1 MCSYRIP
8 VQDPPD
14 IAPNRWCL
22 RALGGLAG
30 AQLAH
35 GGSVG
40 SVDNSNHPDHILISG
55 VSRAALHGSLGLL
68 RLPTRPSQVKNAN
81 LKLLPR
87 GICPKEA
94 STVLEKAPWNHV
106 CLDIFLYIHIMQT
119 FHRTG
124 GALRGLA
131 GAQLAHGSRAGSMDT
146 SNHPDYILISGVS
159 RAALHERQLLCIVWL

>member
-1 MCSYRIP
+1 MLQRTVGAMVGQKSKMCSYRIP

-30 AQLAH
+30 AQLAL
-35 GGSVG
+35 GGRVG

-55 VSRAALHGSLGLL
+55 VSRAALHESLGLL

-94 STVLEKAPWNHV
+94 STVLEKAPWH
-106 CLDIFLYIHIMQT
+106 H
-119 FHRTG
+119 
-124 GALRGLA
+124 
-131 GAQLAHGSRAGSMDT
+131 DT
-146 SNHPDYILISGVS
+146 SSS
-159 RAALHERQLLCIVWL
+159 RKCIARVRLQNRPVHSKVLSVNLV